1 MGDEVKIVPTVGR
14 MVYYK
19 SYGTPNG
26 EYPSV
31 DRAATITD
39 VREVLVDEHGYIH
52 EFPSKDNVVGELN
65 HQCRLCVFNPEGL
78 FFTKWL
84 NNGEAGGQWDWMPY
98 QKGQA
103 KKTEELEK
111 KCDEDSGTCQA

>member
-1 MGDEVKIVPTVGR
+1 MEPTEQLQAHAEPKIIPTVGR

-31 DRAATITD
+31 NRAATIT
-39 VREVLVDEHGYIH
+39 EVVDPETGLV
-52 EFPSKDNVVGELN
+52 S
-65 HQCRLCVFNPEGL
+65 LCVFNPEGL
-78 FFTKWL
+78 FFNK
-84 NNGEAGGQWDWMPY
+84 NVRQGQEGGQWDWMPY

-111 KCDEDSGTCQA
+111 ELNK